1 MKNSEVIGK
10 LESGERLPLPPGCP
24 ARLYALLLQCW
35 AYEPSKR
42 PTFQELKQVLSE
54 EQKQV
59 DGGGLKSFTKSRS
72 TPPSAA
78 AAPPSPV
85 SRSRRRMHRDTSVK
99 SQVGVTKSQY
109 LFARFVVEW

>member
-1 MKNSEVIGK
+1 MFLFQGVKNSEVIGK

-35 AYEPSKR
+35 AYEPSQR

-72 TPPSAA
+72 TPPSASTATA
-78 AAPPSPV
+78 ACATASDVADRSCMGLGCPPW
-85 SRSRRRMHRDTSVK
+85 M
-99 SQVGVTKSQY
+99 
-109 LFARFVVEW
+109 L